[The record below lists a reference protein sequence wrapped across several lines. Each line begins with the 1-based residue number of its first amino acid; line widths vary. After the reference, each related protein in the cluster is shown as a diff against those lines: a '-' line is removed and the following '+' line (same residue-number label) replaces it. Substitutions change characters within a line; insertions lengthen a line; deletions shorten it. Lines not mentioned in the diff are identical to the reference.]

1 MLTWDLGLKMYDNIG
16 YNGNALVKKAGIE
29 HEFTPEQVK
38 ELIKCSND
46 VVYFV
51 TNYCKII
58 TLDDGLQLFKPFEFQ
73 ERMLRIFDEN
83 RFVINLLPRQMGKST
98 VCGAYLLHYVMF
110 NESKTVGILANKA
123 ATSREILSRIQ
134 RMYEHLPMWMQL
146 GVKEWNKGSMILA
159 NDSKILAAATSSD
172 SIRGLSLN
180 VIMLDEFAHVNQQM
194 DFWESTYPVI
204 SSGEKSKVI
213 ITSTPNGMDLFYKIF
228 KEAEEGK
235 NNFTAVKVHWSE
247 HPKRDEKWKEETLKN
262 IGLEQFK
269 QEFACQFLGSSGT
282 LISGETLQ
290 TIVPSNPIAQADGL
304 TQYNKPEGGHVYALI
319 VDVSRGKG
327 LDYSAFS
334 VIDITKMPYRQVCV
348 FRDNFIASADY
359 ATVIHNIAKLYNEAY
374 VLVEVND
381 IGAQVSDILYLDYG
395 YENLVFTENAGR
407 SGKRVSG
414 GFGKNVDRGIRTTKT
429 VKAVGCSV
437 LKMLIEQNQLLI
449 QDFNTIQE
457 LSRFS
462 RKGNSYEAESG
473 SHDDLVMGLVLF
485 AWLSDQ
491 TYFRDLTDINTMAAL
506 REKTEEQ
513 IEEELL
519 PFGFIIDGHDEDIDV
534 GGVQTVSWL

>member
-1 MLTWDLGLKMYDNIG
+1 MDKEKFIESFDVSDWEIETDTGWEPISQSHKTIQYEEWEVVTDTGKVLVSADDHILFDEHGNEIYVKDCKTFDTYILTKDGTENINHISKKETSSHMYDLSVDSKNHR
-16 YNGNALVKKAGIE
+16 YYTNGILSHN
-29 HEFTPEQVK
+29 
-38 ELIKCSND
+38 
-46 VVYFV
+46 
-51 TNYCKII
+51 
-58 TLDDGLQLFKPFEFQ
+58 
-73 ERMLRIFDEN
+73 
-83 RFVINLLPRQMGKST
+83 ST

-269 QEFACQFLGSSGT
+269 QEFACLGGK
-282 LISGETLQ
+282 
-290 TIVPSNPIAQADGL
+290 TIVTIKIDDN
-304 TQYNKPEGGHVYALI
+304 VYHTSL
-319 VDVSRGKG
+319 
-327 LDYSAFS
+327 
-334 VIDITKMPYRQVCV
+334 
-348 FRDNFIASADY
+348 
-359 ATVIHNIAKLYNEAY
+359 
-374 VLVEVND
+374 
-381 IGAQVSDILYLDYG
+381 
-395 YENLVFTENAGR
+395 ENLYFINKDIEETG
-407 SGKRVSG
+407 
-414 GFGKNVDRGIRTTKT
+414 GKNVHDILNRT
-429 VKAVGCSV
+429 
-437 LKMLIEQNQLLI
+437 
-449 QDFNTIQE
+449 
-457 LSRFS
+457 
-462 RKGNSYEAESG
+462 
-473 SHDDLVMGLVLF
+473 
-485 AWLSDQ
+485 
-491 TYFRDLTDINTMAAL
+491 
-506 REKTEEQ
+506 
-513 IEEELL
+513 
-519 PFGFIIDGHDEDIDV
+519 
-534 GGVQTVSWL
+534 